1 MGPGIDCGAT
11 EGYSEAMKSNEMYPL
26 DLGFFRTFD
35 LLVLPMSSFWNV
47 NVCHMLS
54 LHCVLEINNV
64 SQVIDLNDLDDEISI
79 LRWEHVGKF
88 FLT

>member
-1 MGPGIDCGAT
+1 
-11 EGYSEAMKSNEMYPL
+11 
-26 DLGFFRTFD
+26 
-35 LLVLPMSSFWNV
+35 
-47 NVCHMLS
+47 MLS